1 MKILLVQPSNAVAG
15 AELSALQILEGL
27 SQRYGVTYHVAL
39 PPPDNSLYVSMLQKT
54 SDGMINLP
62 LMTWHRSTVDSLQ
75 TQAVSLLYRL
85 YKGQLLSSLFR
96 LLRYVRD
103 CQIDIIYSNSGL
115 CPVGAMAAR
124 LAGIP
129 HVWHLREKMGAGS
142 EFPLYLGDRLSKQL
156 FREWSARVVCNSQ
169 FTAGFFADNP
179 SKVTIILN
187 GIETQHFA
195 TPEALSQGKT
205 LRQSLQVPEN
215 TCLIGMTGSIFSSWK
230 EHRLFLQ
237 AAQILKQKGI
247 QAKYVIF
254 GGATEPGH
262 SVYAKSVFQDVED
275 FGLQADV
282 LFAEMQV
289 NIPAMMHSL
298 DLMMHPTSQESSC
311 RVVMEAMAAGKPV
324 VGVNAGGVGELI
336 RDGENGLSVPARNP
350 ERLAGAALQML
361 SEPALRQRLAAQAA
375 AHARQYFDIAR
386 TQNEV
391 HTVFQEVMS
400 PTQ

>member
-1 MKILLVQPSNAVAG
+1 MKVLLIQPSNAVAG

-27 SQRYGVTYHVAL
+27 SQRYRVSYHVAL
-39 PPPDNSLYVSMLQKT
+39 PPPDNSLYVSMLRKT
-54 SDGMINLP
+54 CDGIINLP
-62 LMTWHRSTVDSLQ
+62 LITWHRSKVASLQ
-75 TQAVSLLYRL
+75 AQAVSLLYRL
-85 YKGQLLSSLFR
+85 YKGRLFSTLFS
-96 LLRYVRD
+96 LLRYVREHK
-103 CQIDIIYSNSGL
+103 IDIIYSNSGL
-115 CPVGAMAAR
+115 CPVGAMVAR
-124 LAGIP
+124 LAGIS
-129 HVWHLREKMGAGS
+129 HVWHLREKMGTGS

-156 FREWSARVVCNSQ
+156 FRDWSARLVCNSQ

-205 LRQSLQVPEN
+205 LRQSLQVPGD
-215 TCLIGMTGSIFSSWK
+215 TCLVGMTGSIFSSWK

-237 AAQILKQKGI
+237 AAQILKKKGI

-262 SVYAKSVFQDVED
+262 SAYAKSVFQDVVD
-275 FGLQADV
+275 FGLHADV

-289 NIPAMMHSL
+289 NIPAMMHAL

-336 RDGENGLSVPARNP
+336 RDGENGLSVPARSP

-375 AHARQYFDIAR
+375 AHARQYFDISR
-386 TQNEV
+386 TQDEV
-391 HTVFQEVMS
+391 YTVFDEVMRQ
-400 PTQ
+400 TR